1 LEKDPNVR
9 ISASEAISHPFFNTY
24 KEANQLEKEKIQLFI
39 SNLKKYKADYKLQ
52 QAAIALIV
60 HNMPHSEEIRELEQ
74 AFRLIDDNGDGRLT
88 KEEMFKGYKKIF
100 NKPDEEIK
108 KDVENI
114 FLAVDADKNGYLEY
128 EEFIRACVDKEKLLN
143 NNNLR
148 FAFNF
153 FDKDGSGSI
162 TCDEIKEVFCSGG
175 SNNNF
180 NIDKIIKDID
190 TNGDGEVS
198 FDEFK
203 EMMKKNYSLILTLYF
218 FIYLTVIL

>member
-1 LEKDPNVR
+1 MRK
-9 ISASEAISHPFFNTY
+9 
-24 KEANQLEKEKIQLFI
+24 
-39 SNLKKYKADYKLQ
+39 LKRMLKT
-52 QAAIALIV
+52 
-60 HNMPHSEEIRELEQ
+60 
-74 AFRLIDDNGDGRLT
+74 F
-88 KEEMFKGYKKIF
+88 
-100 NKPDEEIK
+100 
-108 KDVENI
+108 

-203 EMMKKNYSLILTLYF
+203 EMMKKI
-218 FIYLTVIL
+218 IH